1 MDTESSNSQSAK
13 TFYYIA
19 TCILLMLMADK
30 PYSTPAKG
38 LHLYLRKL
46 KQVCKLLFVQILCTV
61 FKYVD
66 KYYKSK

>member
-1 MDTESSNSQSAK
+1 MDTESSKFQSAK

-19 TCILLMLMADK
+19 TCILLMLMAEK

-46 KQVCKLLFVQILCTV
+46 KYICKLLFVQILCKV
-61 FKYVD
+61 FKYID
-66 KYYKSK
+66 KYYKFK